1 MSLIYPEHT
10 VTGAW
15 HQLLQDAGDSCQFSM
30 DEEMQSYLVYM
41 LMRHTKDIE
50 IADNVMANRYLQGLQ
65 AQGLQ
70 AIEQMRDVGDQCLL
84 YCGFFPERCSRRLV
98 KTRYY
103 MDLGR
108 SAYADLSA
116 RMKQGYADMYQ
127 KLAQHFVALMDVL
140 LAMRMLDSAQ
150 SLKPALMIEL
160 ANDCGSVHARNV
172 LANGNVHVMSVP
184 DWRDRK

>member
-1 MSLIYPEHT
+1 MSQIYPAHT

-15 HQLLQDAGDSCQFSM
+15 HQLLQDAGDSCHFSM

-41 LMRHTKDIE
+41 LMRHTQDID

-65 AQGLQ
+65 SQGQQ

-108 SAYADLSA
+108 SAYADLSE
-116 RMKQGYADMYQ
+116 RMKQGYATMYQ
-127 KLAQHFVALMDVL
+127 KLAQHFGALMDVL
-140 LAMRMLDSAQ
+140 LAMRLLDGTQ
-150 SLKPALMIEL
+150 SLNSGLMLEL
-160 ANDCGSVHARNV
+160 ANDCGSEHARHV
-172 LANGNVHVMSVP
+172 LANENIHVMPVTP
-184 DWRDRK
+184 WRNR